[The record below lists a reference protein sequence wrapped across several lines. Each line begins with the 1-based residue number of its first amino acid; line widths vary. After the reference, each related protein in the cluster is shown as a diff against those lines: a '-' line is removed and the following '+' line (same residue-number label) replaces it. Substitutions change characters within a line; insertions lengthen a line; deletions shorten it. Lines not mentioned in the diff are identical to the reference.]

1 MLLIFGVRVY
11 YRTIGQGTF
20 YCQRCGGDRQYR
32 LRSGW
37 RFIHLFF
44 IPLIPLGKV
53 GEYVQCTTC
62 RGKYR
67 TEVLDLPTMEQMQ
80 AAHPAGLRAAAVT
93 MLQAGDSGSQA
104 ARRRAIEAI
113 SGAGLAGYDEAAL
126 DADLASASAG
136 EDLVT
141 PLNVLARQLA
151 EPAREWFLAEI
162 VRIGLADGTLS
173 DPERQAVRE
182 IAAQLGM
189 TPAQTVGVITMTE
202 EGASAG

>member
-32 LRSGW
+32 LRAGW